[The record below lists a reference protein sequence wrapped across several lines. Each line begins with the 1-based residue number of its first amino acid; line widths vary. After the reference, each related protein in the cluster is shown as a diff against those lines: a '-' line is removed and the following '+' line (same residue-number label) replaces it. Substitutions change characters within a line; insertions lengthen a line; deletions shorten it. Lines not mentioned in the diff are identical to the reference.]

1 MSEFTGVL
9 TAMATPFD
17 GDGDVDF
24 AAAAKLATYLLEHGS
39 DGLVIAGSTGE
50 AATLDDGEQI
60 DLLKAVRAEVG
71 EGTLLICGSG
81 TNDTRHSVALTQAAD
96 AAGAD
101 AMLVVT
107 PYYNK
112 PNPAGMRAHVEAIA
126 ASTEK
131 PIILYN
137 IPGRTVINVPPEQL
151 ADLATI
157 DNVRRGQAG
166 ERRRP
171 GPDRGTRTTGR
182 QRRRLPPL
190 PRARRDRRDL
200 RRLPRRRTADGGDPR
215 PLQGRRAAK
224 RASELD
230 ATLEPLYDALA
241 VTTNPIPIKASTADA
256 RYLFR
261 TNAAADGAAR
271 RRPAGR
277 RPRRAR
283 TTRPRRGRVSGK
295 LRILPLGGLGE
306 IGKNMTV
313 DRVRRQDR
321 DRRHGADVPDRRDA
335 RDRSRP
341 AGLLLSPQQAR
352 RHRGDR
358 PHPRPRG
365 PRRGAALRPPRD
377 RHPARDLRRPADDR
391 HGPLEARGAQA
402 P

>member
-17 GDGDVDF
+17 GDGNVDF

-39 DGLVIAGSTGE
+39 DGLVVAGSTGE

-112 PNPAGMRAHVEAIA
+112 PNPAGMRAHVESIA

-157 DNVRRGQAG
+157 ENVRAVKQANNDDLGPIPGLELLAGNDDILLRCLELGGTGGICVASHIVGPRMAQIHNLFKAGDG
-166 ERRRP
+166 EA
-171 GPDRGTRTTGR
+171 
-182 QRRRLPPL
+182 
-190 PRARRDRRDL
+190 AR
-200 RRLPRRRTADGGDPR
+200 
-215 PLQGRRAAK
+215 
-224 RASELD
+224 ELN
-230 ATLEPLYDALA
+230 ATLEPLFDALT
-241 VTTNPIPIKASTADA
+241 VTTNPIPIKGALQMLGICSERMRLPMVPLDDA
-256 RYLFR
+256 Q
-261 TNAAADGAAR
+261 
-271 RRPAGR
+271 
-277 RPRRAR
+277 RA
-283 TTRPRRGRVSGK
+283 V
-295 LRILPLGGLGE
+295 
-306 IGKNMTV
+306 V
-313 DRVRRQDR
+313 
-321 DRRHGADVPDRRDA
+321 RDA
-335 RDRSRP
+335 
-341 AGLLLSPQQAR
+341 LVQL
-352 RHRGDR
+352 
-358 PHPRPRG
+358 
-365 PRRGAALRPPRD
+365 
-377 RHPARDLRRPADDR
+377 DLEVVA
-391 HGPLEARGAQA
+391 
-402 P
+402 

>member
-24 AAAAKLATYLLEHGS
+24 AAAAKLAAYLLEHGS

-112 PNPAGMRAHVEAIA
+112 PNPAGMRAHVESIA

-157 DNVRRGQAG
+157 DNVRGVKQANNDDLGPIPGLELLAGNDDVLLRCLELGGTGGICVASHVVGPQMAEIHNLFKAG
-166 ERRRP
+166 E
-171 GPDRGTRTTGR
+171 GEA
-182 QRRRLPPL
+182 
-190 PRARRDRRDL
+190 AR
-200 RRLPRRRTADGGDPR
+200 
-215 PLQGRRAAK
+215 
-224 RASELD
+224 ELN
-230 ATLEPLYDALA
+230 ATLEPLYDALT
-241 VTTNPIPIKASTADA
+241 VTTNPIPIKGALQMLGICSERMRLPMVPLDDA
-256 RYLFR
+256 Q
-261 TNAAADGAAR
+261 
-271 RRPAGR
+271 
-277 RPRRAR
+277 RA
-283 TTRPRRGRVSGK
+283 V
-295 LRILPLGGLGE
+295 
-306 IGKNMTV
+306 V
-313 DRVRRQDR
+313 
-321 DRRHGADVPDRRDA
+321 RDA
-335 RDRSRP
+335 
-341 AGLLLSPQQAR
+341 LVQL
-352 RHRGDR
+352 
-358 PHPRPRG
+358 
-365 PRRGAALRPPRD
+365 
-377 RHPARDLRRPADDR
+377 DLDVVA
-391 HGPLEARGAQA
+391 
-402 P
+402 

>member
-71 EGTLLICGSG
+71 EETLLICGSG

-157 DNVRRGQAG
+157 DNVRGVKQANNDDLGPIAGLELLAGNDDVLLRCLELGGTGGICVASHVVGPRMAEIHNLFKAG
-166 ERRRP
+166 E
-171 GPDRGTRTTGR
+171 GEA
-182 QRRRLPPL
+182 
-190 PRARRDRRDL
+190 AR
-200 RRLPRRRTADGGDPR
+200 
-215 PLQGRRAAK
+215 
-224 RASELD
+224 ELN
-230 ATLEPLYDALA
+230 ATLEPLYDALT
-241 VTTNPIPIKASTADA
+241 VTTNPIPIKGALQMLGICSERMRLPMVPLDDA
-256 RYLFR
+256 Q
-261 TNAAADGAAR
+261 
-271 RRPAGR
+271 
-277 RPRRAR
+277 RA
-283 TTRPRRGRVSGK
+283 V
-295 LRILPLGGLGE
+295 
-306 IGKNMTV
+306 V
-313 DRVRRQDR
+313 
-321 DRRHGADVPDRRDA
+321 RDA
-335 RDRSRP
+335 
-341 AGLLLSPQQAR
+341 LVQL
-352 RHRGDR
+352 
-358 PHPRPRG
+358 
-365 PRRGAALRPPRD
+365 
-377 RHPARDLRRPADDR
+377 DLDVVA
-391 HGPLEARGAQA
+391 
-402 P
+402 

>member
-24 AAAAKLATYLLEHGS
+24 AAAAKLAAYLLEHGS

-157 DNVRRGQAG
+157 DNVRGVKQANNDDLGPIAGLELLAGNDDVLLRCLELGGTGGICVASHVVGPQMAEIHNLFKAG
-166 ERRRP
+166 E
-171 GPDRGTRTTGR
+171 GEA
-182 QRRRLPPL
+182 
-190 PRARRDRRDL
+190 AR
-200 RRLPRRRTADGGDPR
+200 
-215 PLQGRRAAK
+215 
-224 RASELD
+224 ELN
-230 ATLEPLYDALA
+230 ATLEPLYDALT
-241 VTTNPIPIKASTADA
+241 VTTNPIPIKGALQMLGICSERMRLPMVPLDDA
-256 RYLFR
+256 Q
-261 TNAAADGAAR
+261 
-271 RRPAGR
+271 
-277 RPRRAR
+277 RA
-283 TTRPRRGRVSGK
+283 V
-295 LRILPLGGLGE
+295 
-306 IGKNMTV
+306 V
-313 DRVRRQDR
+313 
-321 DRRHGADVPDRRDA
+321 RDA
-335 RDRSRP
+335 
-341 AGLLLSPQQAR
+341 LVQL
-352 RHRGDR
+352 
-358 PHPRPRG
+358 
-365 PRRGAALRPPRD
+365 
-377 RHPARDLRRPADDR
+377 DLDVVA
-391 HGPLEARGAQA
+391 
-402 P
+402 

>member
-17 GDGDVDF
+17 GDGNVDF

-39 DGLVIAGSTGE
+39 DGLVVAGSTGE

-112 PNPAGMRAHVEAIA
+112 PNPAGMRAHVESIA

-157 DNVRRGQAG
+157 ENVRAVKQANNDDLGPIPGLELLAGNDDILLRCLELGGTGGICVASHIVGPRMAQIHNLFKAG
-166 ERRRP
+166 E
-171 GPDRGTRTTGR
+171 GEA
-182 QRRRLPPL
+182 
-190 PRARRDRRDL
+190 AR
-200 RRLPRRRTADGGDPR
+200 
-215 PLQGRRAAK
+215 
-224 RASELD
+224 ELN
-230 ATLEPLYDALA
+230 ATLEPLFDALT
-241 VTTNPIPIKASTADA
+241 VTTNPIPIKGALQMLGICSERMRLPMVPLDDA
-256 RYLFR
+256 Q
-261 TNAAADGAAR
+261 
-271 RRPAGR
+271 
-277 RPRRAR
+277 RA
-283 TTRPRRGRVSGK
+283 V
-295 LRILPLGGLGE
+295 
-306 IGKNMTV
+306 V
-313 DRVRRQDR
+313 
-321 DRRHGADVPDRRDA
+321 RDA
-335 RDRSRP
+335 
-341 AGLLLSPQQAR
+341 LVQL
-352 RHRGDR
+352 
-358 PHPRPRG
+358 
-365 PRRGAALRPPRD
+365 
-377 RHPARDLRRPADDR
+377 DLEVVA
-391 HGPLEARGAQA
+391 
-402 P
+402 

>member
-24 AAAAKLATYLLEHGS
+24 AAAAKLAAYLLEHGS

-112 PNPAGMRAHVEAIA
+112 PNPAGMRAHVESIA

-151 ADLATI
+151 ADLAAI
-157 DNVRRGQAG
+157 DNVRGVKQANNDDLGPIAGLELLAGNDDVLLRCLELGGTGGICVASHVVGPQMAEIHNLFKAG
-166 ERRRP
+166 E
-171 GPDRGTRTTGR
+171 GEA
-182 QRRRLPPL
+182 
-190 PRARRDRRDL
+190 AR
-200 RRLPRRRTADGGDPR
+200 
-215 PLQGRRAAK
+215 
-224 RASELD
+224 ELN
-230 ATLEPLYDALA
+230 ATLEPLYDALT
-241 VTTNPIPIKASTADA
+241 VTTNPIPIKGALQMLGICSERMRLPMVPLDDA
-256 RYLFR
+256 Q
-261 TNAAADGAAR
+261 
-271 RRPAGR
+271 
-277 RPRRAR
+277 RA
-283 TTRPRRGRVSGK
+283 V
-295 LRILPLGGLGE
+295 
-306 IGKNMTV
+306 V
-313 DRVRRQDR
+313 
-321 DRRHGADVPDRRDA
+321 RDA
-335 RDRSRP
+335 
-341 AGLLLSPQQAR
+341 LVQL
-352 RHRGDR
+352 
-358 PHPRPRG
+358 
-365 PRRGAALRPPRD
+365 
-377 RHPARDLRRPADDR
+377 DLDVVA
-391 HGPLEARGAQA
+391 
-402 P
+402 